1 MIRKLAQAAAVT
13 LMMGT
18 ALLASDDSAKSIAV
32 ASRSVAPPQYR
43 IGSGDLLEVIVWK
56 EQDASV
62 GGVMVRADGRI
73 ALPFAKEIE
82 VAGLTAAEAE
92 QLIGGRLKPFINDP
106 DVTVIVREVHSKRIF
121 LVGAVKH
128 EGTID
133 LKYPMTILQ
142 ALAEAGG
149 LTDYAKRKRIYIL
162 RTENGKQNKIFFNYD
177 AVIRGEDM
185 RQNIEVKPDDTIVV
199 PH

>member
-1 MIRKLAQAAAVT
+1 MIRKFAGVAVFAVLA
-13 LMMGT
+13 GGI
-18 ALLASDDSAKSIAV
+18 LLAFEDTPKTIAV
-32 ASRSVAPPQYR
+32 SARSVAPAQYR

-56 EQDASV
+56 EQEASV
-62 GGVMVRADGRI
+62 PGVVVRADGRI
-73 ALPFAKEIE
+73 GLPFAKEIE

-92 QLIGGRLKPFINDP
+92 NAISGRLKPYINEP
-106 DVTVIVREVHSKRIF
+106 DVTVIVREVHSKRIYM
-121 LVGAVKH
+121 VGAVKR
-128 EGTID
+128 EGIID
-133 LKYPMTILQ
+133 LKYPMTVLQ

-162 RTENGKQNKIFFNYD
+162 RNENGKQNKIYFNYD

-185 RQNIEVKPDDTIVV
+185 RQNIEVQPDDTVVV